1 MPCSARRP
9 RTAIPPIPQWMVS
22 ARVRR
27 SRTRRCSQPP
37 VQAAR
42 SATWTGVRRVD
53 CRCTDARFGKQ
64 LKDARARGDETKDVQ
79 SDVHKNIFSQPLE
92 AALDA
97 LEAADAAAARHLQ
110 GRGAARAKRGCR
122 AGRGWLTGAGSVR
135 RWGLWGRC
143 ARAMAGE
150 GRVRAP
156 PSLIS
161 TSLPVEQ
168 RQVEGDHLGLRC
180 GARATAPTLRAVV
193 LGRAT
198 ALAAAPSLG
207 PARAGAT
214 AGSLCL
220 GVVGALCKF
229 GHRTQA
235 AAASCWTA
243 AASWPA
249 CCGQRELARPG

>member
-135 RWGLWGRC
+135 RGGLWGRC

-168 RQVEGDHLGLRC
+168 RQVEVDHLGLRC
-180 GARATAPTLRAVV
+180 GARATAPTPRAVA
-193 LGRAT
+193 LGRA
-198 ALAAAPSLG
+198 LQLHWLLHRRWVLR
-207 PARAGAT
+207 ARAT
-214 AGSLCL
+214 AIRPSRG
-220 GVVGALCKF
+220 
-229 GHRTQA
+229 QA
-235 AAASCWTA
+235 QGGTSESTVREHH
-243 AASWPA
+243 
-249 CCGQRELARPG
+249 QRRQAGPPGLIHT